1 LATIFAL
8 VPMGLGLTGGGVF
21 ISKPLAIV
29 VIGGLIS
36 STFLT
41 LILVPVLYDLVEKYR
56 ERRSVRAAARRTRR
70 DAGAGTGVD
79 GGPSGAGAGAAGVSA
94 GIAGAGEGIA
104 GAGAGIAGAGVAGA
118 AEATGSAG
126 PDADT
131 ARVAGVTEGDEG
143 LDGGLDEGL
152 DVFDEDEAWRR
163 PTDGADGRGDGLGW
177 RD

>member
-56 ERRSVRAAARRTRR
+56 ERRSVRAADRRTRR

-79 GGPSGAGAGAAGVSA
+79 GGPSGTGAGATGVSA
-94 GIAGAGEGIA
+94 GIA
-104 GAGAGIAGAGVAGA
+104 GAGAGIAGAGAGIAGAGA
-118 AEATGSAG
+118 AGQAEAGSAG
-126 PDADT
+126 PHADAD
-131 ARVAGVTEGDEG
+131 AVAGVTEGEEG

-163 PTDGADGRGDGLGW
+163 PTDGLDGRGDGLG
-177 RD
+177 